1 MHPGMPN
8 VDLSHSLGQPE
19 ENGIPPQPPQ
29 KKKKNENE
37 INKLELSINTA
48 LKGNTSV
55 NSHWKSLLAGLLR
68 KRFLEDD
75 LASASHPLMDAP
87 LIGSSWASFIKAVVL
102 TPLTPGGEADVTPDV
117 CSILWLMTKSVIF
130 GIIKVSV
137 LYAYNLHHAWLVVVC

>member
-1 MHPGMPN
+1 MPN

-55 NSHWKSLLAGLLR
+55 NSH
-68 KRFLEDD
+68 
-75 LASASHPLMDAP
+75 
-87 LIGSSWASFIKAVVL
+87 
-102 TPLTPGGEADVTPDV
+102 
-117 CSILWLMTKSVIF
+117 
-130 GIIKVSV
+130 
-137 LYAYNLHHAWLVVVC
+137 